1 MINGLFILACSVS
14 LLTGAVAV
22 GADNLRQQ
30 TPYEKVKIFIKQIAD
45 SNPQTTKLIR
55 VGDSDS
61 GDTIWGLQ
69 IGNGPAHHLVV
80 ATHHGNEY
88 GSTEVA
94 AAFANDIA
102 KNPIEG
108 ATVFVIPTLN
118 IVGFNHNNRN
128 EPASNGTSLDPNRDY
143 PGPCTTSGPFFLK
156 STASLAK
163 FIEDQNIIVAATLH
177 TFTPAVAYPWGMDTP
192 DTGTP
197 YDDIFTKLAKAATV
211 ESGYEVGNSTQL
223 IYGADGTFEDYA
235 FWKLGIWTLL
245 FELGDTHSP
254 NQSQVQNM
262 IATNVPG
269 LRRMVTVAPE
279 SRAPNHSFSG
289 RCSKTHFDMHKE

>member
-1 MINGLFILACSVS
+1 MTKGLFILACC
-14 LLTGAVAV
+14 V
-22 GADNLRQQ
+22 GFFASNSAHAL
-30 TPYEKVKIFIKQIAD
+30 TPYEKVKTYIKQIAD
-45 SNPQTTKLIR
+45 ANPQTTKIIR

-88 GSTEVA
+88 GSTDVT
-94 AAFANDIA
+94 AAFANDMA
-102 KNPIEG
+102 KNPVAG

-118 IVGFNHNNRN
+118 IVGFNNNNRN
-128 EPASNGTSLDPNRDY
+128 EPNSSGTSLDPNRDY

-156 STASLAK
+156 STNSLAH
-163 FIEDQNIIVAATLH
+163 FIEDNNIIVAATLH
-177 TFTPAVAYPWGMDTP
+177 TYTPAVAYPWGMDTP

-197 YDDIFTKLAKAATV
+197 YDDFFIKLGRAATV
-211 ESGYEVGNSTQL
+211 ESGYPVGNSTQL

-245 FELGDTHSP
+245 FELGDTHTPS
-254 NQSQVQNM
+254 QSAVQNM

-269 LRRMVTVAPE
+269 LRRMVTVAP
-279 SRAPNHSFSG
+279 SVRAPNHAFTG
-289 RCSKTHFDMHKE
+289 RCSTRHHDMHKE